1 MSINRMR
8 RLAIV
13 VEVQSLLLLWPT
25 RALAHPMKGVG
36 DFYAGMLHPMT
47 AIECILPMVALS
59 PLAGQQNRKTAIG
72 ILISFPLASVV
83 GALLGLSIPV
93 PHSVAIINTAAMAL
107 LGILVAI
114 NPTLPFQV
122 SVGLSAI
129 LGLTIGWAN
138 AGELTTGA
146 SPYRFIPG
154 LALAGLLV
162 VTHGIGLVRR
172 LDVPWARVGVRVA
185 GSWIAAVGILVLSL
199 K

>member
-1 MSINRMR
+1 MSMNLMR
-8 RLAIV
+8 RFAII

-47 AIECILPMVALS
+47 AVECILSMVALS
-59 PLAGQQNRKTAIG
+59 LLAGQQNRKTAIG
-72 ILISFPLASVV
+72 ILISFPFASVV

-93 PHSVAIINTAAMAL
+93 PHSVAIINTAAMAV

-114 NPTLPFQV
+114 NRPLPFQL
-122 SVGLSAI
+122 SIGLGAI

-138 AGELTTGA
+138 GGELTPETSA
-146 SPYRFIPG
+146 FRFVPG

-162 VTHGIGLVRR
+162 VTYGIGLVRR
-172 LDVPWARVGVRVA
+172 LDVPWARIGVRVA
-185 GSWIAAVGILVLSL
+185 GSWIAAVGILVLGL

>member
-1 MSINRMR
+1 MSMNLMP
-8 RLAIV
+8 RLAII

-59 PLAGQQNRKTAIG
+59 LLAGQQGRNTAIG
-72 ILISFPLASVV
+72 ILISFPFASVV

-93 PHSVAIINTAAMAL
+93 PHSVAIINTAAMAV

-114 NPTLPFQV
+114 NQALPFQL
-122 SVGLSAI
+122 SMGLSAI

-138 AGELTTGA
+138 AGELTTET

-162 VTHGIGLVRR
+162 VTYGVGLVRR
-172 LDVPWARVGVRVA
+172 LDVPWARIGVRVA
-185 GSWIAAVGILVLSL
+185 GSWIAAVGILALGL